1 MSSPRD
7 PYPRRRRPTRP
18 IPHATRHRDPRL
30 AFLPTVILA
39 SAVVLVAI
47 IGILARGGGHARHA
61 TSVAGTPA
69 SVAGAA
75 TLAVSK
81 QHHHSGSP
89 NPATRVLEHDLGE
102 SIVTRLTG
110 TAATPALLA
119 RVRAGEVGGVILFT
133 ENFAA
138 GTGATSHAISQLQRA
153 ARTAGT
159 WPLLIMTDQEGGEVR
174 RLAGAPPRLAP
185 AQMTSAQVAR
195 EEGLAAGNALQNVGI
210 NVDLAPVADVEQIQG
225 SFLDA
230 RSFGPSPLQVAQ
242 RACAFAQGL
251 NEAGVG
257 YTLKHFPGLGTATAS
272 TDDTAVAIT
281 TQASQLRTNYA
292 AYRRCGHG
300 ARTLVMISSASYPSL
315 TGTEAPALDAPEI
328 YKRELHQAGIQAVTV
343 SDDLQAAALAGLKH
357 PALHALSA
365 GLDLLLYA
373 QSEQVSQEAYE
384 KLDAELHRKSLSAT
398 RVRQA
403 AAAITRLKGAL
414 AK

>member
-1 MSSPRD
+1 
-7 PYPRRRRPTRP
+7 
-18 IPHATRHRDPRL
+18 
-30 AFLPTVILA
+30 VILA
-39 SAVVLVAI
+39 AALVLTAI
-47 IGILARGGGHARHA
+47 VGILARGGGAAQHP

-69 SVAGAA
+69 SVAVATTPAA
-75 TLAVSK
+75 PK
-81 QHHHSGSP
+81 QHHASGSP
-89 NPATRVLEHDLGE
+89 SAATRALKHDLGE
-102 SIVTRLTG
+102 SIVTRVNG
-110 TAATPALLA
+110 TVATAALLA
-119 RVRAGEVGGVILFT
+119 RVRAGQVGGVILFT

-138 GTGATSHAISQLQRA
+138 GTSTISHMISQLQRA
-153 ARTAGT
+153 ARAAGT

-174 RLAGAPPRLAP
+174 RLADAPPRLAP

-195 EEGLAAGNALQNVGI
+195 EEGLAAGNALKNVGI

-225 SFLDA
+225 SFLHG
-230 RSFGPSPLQVAQ
+230 RSFGSSPLQVAQ

-272 TDDTAVAIT
+272 TDNTAVAIT

-300 ARTLVMISSASYPSL
+300 PRTLVMISSASYPSL
-315 TGTEAPALDAPEI
+315 TGTEVPALDAPEI
-328 YKRELHQAGIQAVTV
+328 YQRELHQAGIQAVTV
-343 SDDLQAAALAGLKH
+343 SDDLQAPALAGLEH

-373 QSEQVSQEAYE
+373 QSEQVSQEAYG
-384 KLDAELHRKSLSAT
+384 KLDAELHRGSLSAT
-398 RVRQA
+398 RVQQA